1 MRTLTFATLAS
12 LGLALGAC
20 GEATINRGVESVH
33 QPVVSRAD
41 YVFDVNASNDGLS
54 PGEAGRLSGW
64 FESLRLGYG
73 DRVSVDMADAGYS
86 VATRDAIAD
95 LAARYG
101 LLLDSTAPVTTGAI
115 APGNVRVVISR
126 MKASVPGCPDWS
138 GSMSDDLNSNSG
150 SNFGCATNSNLAAM
164 VANPADLVSGQ
175 QGSVTS
181 DARTSGKA
189 IGTYRS
195 RKPTGEADLKQE
207 SSKQ

>member
-41 YVFDVNASNDGLS
+41 YVFDVSASSNGLS
-54 PGEAGRLSGW
+54 ADEAARLSGW

-73 DRVSVDMADAGYS
+73 DRVSVDMADAGYAA
-86 VATRDAIAD
+86 ATRDSVSD

-101 LLLDSTAPVTTGAI
+101 LLLDSTAPITTGAI

-150 SNFGCATNSNLAAM
+150 SNFGCAVNSNLASM

-195 RKPTGEADLKQE
+195 RKPTGEGELKQE
-207 SSKQ
+207 GTKQ